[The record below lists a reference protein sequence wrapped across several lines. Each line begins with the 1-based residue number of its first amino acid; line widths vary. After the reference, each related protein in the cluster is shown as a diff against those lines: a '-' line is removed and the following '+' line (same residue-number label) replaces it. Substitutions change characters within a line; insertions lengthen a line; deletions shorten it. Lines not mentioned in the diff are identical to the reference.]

1 MNYQIFIFAIIILL
15 FDIPF
20 ITYVMKPMYQKIG
33 LANDTKIIFAL
44 CAYILM
50 ILSWYLINGD
60 IFKAALSGLIIY
72 GIYAFTIAAILPS
85 YTLSMAL
92 TEIFWGTALFTFATY
107 ITNKLKVLRLFK

>member
-1 MNYQIFIFAIIILL
+1 MNTIYQILTFATIVLL

-33 LANDTKIIFAL
+33 LANNTKIIFAL

-50 ILSWYLINGD
+50 ILSWLLIKGD
-60 IFKAALSGLIIY
+60 LFNAALAGLVIY
-72 GIYAFTIAAILPS
+72 GVYAFTLGAILPT

-92 TEIFWGTALFTFATY
+92 TEIIWGTMLYTFATY
-107 ITNKLKVLRLFK
+107 IINKLKV